1 MFIPAIFIEKF
12 WRSIK
17 AWGYHGF
24 MPKRKPSSA
33 QNQVQ
38 HQGNPIQNNHAEL
51 SGALD
56 SFRECGPR
64 LRGVVADRVMYNTI
78 TLMTA
83 KLHAI
88 CGSL

>member
-1 MFIPAIFIEKF
+1 VTGNARFSLKPYMFTPAIFTEKF

-24 MPKRKPSSA
+24 MPKGKSSSA

-38 HQGNPIQNNHAEL
+38 HQGDPIRNYHAEL
-51 SGALD
+51 SGALE

-64 LRGVVADRVMYNTI
+64 LRGVVLPI
-78 TLMTA
+78 GPCL
-83 KLHAI
+83 L
-88 CGSL
+88 